1 MSQRAAPRIERRRVW
16 WTLVRHQLGAA
27 AATAVDFA
35 TMILAVERL
44 GLTPVVATAIGAS
57 VGAVT
62 NFLLARAWIFRR
74 RSGHWAAQGVRYAI
88 VSGASAGLNALG
100 EHLLH
105 DVARVDYVGARVVV
119 SVAVSLLWN
128 FPMQR
133 HFVFGEGRA
142 G

>member
-1 MSQRAAPRIERRRVW
+1 MSRRVG

-35 TMILAVERL
+35 TMILLVERL
-44 GLTPVVATAIGAS
+44 GLTPVAGTAVGAS

-62 NFLLARAWIFRR
+62 NFLLARTWIFRR
-74 RSGHWAAQGVRYAI
+74 HSGHWATQGMRYVL
-88 VSGASAGLNALG
+88 VSVASAGLNVLG

-105 DVARVDYVGARVVV
+105 DVARVQYVGARVLV

-133 HFVFGEGRA
+133 HFVFGEDRPG
-142 G
+142 